1 MPAFNYPYLYWLVSR
16 WNDLTPQGIHV
27 DSNQQ
32 FSLITS
38 PYRKLLSYQVNPPS
52 CPHITNGMNC
62 SHSLQPVERLQYW
75 NHAWHHDNACLI
87 RWRLCQTTTWRQ
99 PAQDSFFPKDK
110 EFFIPGSMSST
121 NLKEIR
127 KHNLTKKYLQG
138 NETGNHDF
146 TSIEKCRSKPHRE
159 TEILEKI
166 LKRRQSCYF
175 ASILPPPQPPPD
187 LLLWLKFQILCSL
200 QIHSN

>member
-1 MPAFNYPYLYWLVSR
+1 MCINRAFLANCLEQQILGRITHKSCLYSKDQYQPIILLNFSRVSKGWKHWEDRSTPFLQISHCWLLIFCEMPAFNYPYLYWLVSR

-121 NLKEIR
+121 NLIFV
-127 KHNLTKKYLQG
+127 T
-138 NETGNHDF
+138 
-146 TSIEKCRSKPHRE
+146 
-159 TEILEKI
+159 
-166 LKRRQSCYF
+166 
-175 ASILPPPQPPPD
+175 
-187 LLLWLKFQILCSL
+187 
-200 QIHSN
+200 